1 MFNLPQLPYLDME
14 INSINYALVLLIF
27 SCLYL
32 IYGFDIIKNGYKNF
46 IHKTPNMDTLVSIGV
61 LTSFLYS
68 LYGTVMIINN
78 NSEYIHSLY
87 FESVCIIICFIK
99 FGRYIDSRSKEKTK
113 ESIHDL
119 VTITPS
125 SALIKTKDGE
135 KEITIDEI
143 KKKDILIC
151 KAGMKV
157 ASDGI
162 IVNGSAHFDESFI
175 TGESIPV
182 RKSKGDI
189 VNAGSLNIDGCIE
202 YEATKIGRDSTISE
216 IVRLVVEATNTK
228 APIAALADSVSG
240 IFVPCIIVIAFI
252 TFFLY
257 LIFTKDIN
265 TSLNHFVTVLVVA
278 CPCALGLAT
287 PLAVVIS
294 EGVCAKRGILVKKSS
309 VLECASKINV
319 VAFDKTGT
327 LTYGK
332 LSIGKIYNYSTYTN
346 DDLIKIVSSLEAKST
361 HPIKSAFADYKD
373 LYEVDNYKNIEGIGL
388 SGFINNKKY
397 YLGSSKLFSLFNIQN
412 NHESDEEVL
421 KDKMMSVV
429 YIIEEDNLIGLI
441 GVSDTIRSN
450 IKDVIKK
457 LKHMNI
463 RPVMITGDNIKT
475 AKLVANN
482 IGINEVYA
490 NVMPSDKTNKIKEL
504 MKDNVV
510 CMIGDGINDAPSLAT
525 ANIGVSLASG
535 TDIASNSADVLLMH
549 NDIMDLVRLIKISKK
564 TIKNIKQNLFWA
576 FFYNACMIPISIGLF
591 SKLGINM
598 NPMIAALAM
607 TFSSISVTINALRL
621 KRMNEW
627 RD

>member
-1 MFNLPQLPYLDME
+1 MCQ
-14 INSINYALVLLIF
+14 
-27 SCLYL
+27 
-32 IYGFDIIKNGYKNF
+32 
-46 IHKTPNMDTLVSIGV
+46 TW
-61 LTSFLYS
+61 
-68 LYGTVMIINN
+68 
-78 NSEYIHSLY
+78 
-87 FESVCIIICFIK
+87 
-99 FGRYIDSRSKEKTK
+99 
-113 ESIHDL
+113 
-119 VTITPS
+119 
-125 SALIKTKDGE
+125 
-135 KEITIDEI
+135 
-143 KKKDILIC
+143 
-151 KAGMKV
+151 
-157 ASDGI
+157 
-162 IVNGSAHFDESFI
+162 
-175 TGESIPV
+175 
-182 RKSKGDI
+182 
-189 VNAGSLNIDGCIE
+189 NI
-202 YEATKIGRDSTISE
+202 S
-216 IVRLVVEATNTK
+216 
-228 APIAALADSVSG
+228 
-240 IFVPCIIVIAFI
+240 
-252 TFFLY
+252 
-257 LIFTKDIN
+257 
-265 TSLNHFVTVLVVA
+265 
-278 CPCALGLAT
+278 
-287 PLAVVIS
+287 
-294 EGVCAKRGILVKKSS
+294 KKSS

-332 LSIGKIYNYSTYTN
+332 LNIGKIYNYSTYTN

-361 HPIKSAFADYKD
+361 HSIKSAFADYKD

-429 YIIEEDNLIGLI
+429 YIIEENNLIGLI

-463 RPVMITGDNIKT
+463 RTVMLTGDNAKT

-621 KRMNEW
+621 KRINEW